1 MARTPL
7 TRPWTDEEIKS
18 LRQMLASG
26 ANARTVAVK
35 LRRNVNGIRSK
46 IAKLHARD
54 REQAQQSARK
64 PDKPSPA
71 RVNDGAF

>member
-7 TRPWTDEEIKS
+7 TRPWTDEEITS

-26 ANARTVAVK
+26 ANARAVALK
-35 LRRNVNGIRSK
+35 LRRNVNGVRSK
-46 IAKLHARD
+46 IAKLHPRD
-54 REQAQQSARK
+54 REQAQQSTRT

-71 RVNDGAF
+71 RVNDEAF